1 MKHLK
6 KTLLC
11 LLMSVAFFATSYSQ
25 TSYTGAVGLGID
37 LWDSATFVGPSGKY
51 FFSDNHVGQ
60 ADLGF
65 EDGGTILTAL
75 YSYHSQFAGAP
86 GLRWYAGIGPSI
98 VLIDDSDNVFALR
111 PHAGLDF
118 KIDGVP
124 LVINFD
130 WRPALVISD
139 AGDGEAGAF
148 GFGIQYAFN

>member
-1 MKHLK
+1 MKKLSFVFIL
-6 KTLLC
+6 TLML
-11 LLMSVAFFATSYSQ
+11 AFSAKAQ
-25 TSYTGAVGLGID
+25 TSYKGAVGLGID
-37 LWDSATFVGPSGKY
+37 LYDNATFVGPSAKY
-51 FFSDNHVGQ
+51 FFSSNHVGQ

-65 EDGGTILTAL
+65 EDNATILTFL
-75 YSYHSQFAGAP
+75 YSYHKQFDGAP

-98 VLIDDSDNVFALR
+98 ILIDDFDNIFSLR

-124 LVINFD
+124 IVVNFD
-130 WRPALVISD
+130 WRPAIVISD

>member
-1 MKHLK
+1 MKKLSFVFVL
-6 KTLLC
+6 TLML
-11 LLMSVAFFATSYSQ
+11 AFSAKAQ

-37 LWDSATFVGPSGKY
+37 LYDNATFVGPSAKY
-51 FFSDNHVGQ
+51 FFSSNHVGQ

-65 EDGGTILTAL
+65 EDNATIVTFL
-75 YSYHSQFAGAP
+75 YSYHKQFEGAA

-98 VLIDDSDNVFALR
+98 ILIDDFDNIFSLR

-124 LVINFD
+124 IVVNFD
-130 WRPALVISD
+130 WRPAIVISD

>member
-1 MKHLK
+1 MK
-6 KTLLC
+6 KTVFC
-11 LLMSVAFFATSYSQ
+11 LFASLAFFSFSFAQ

-37 LWDSATFVGPSGKY
+37 LYDSATFVGPSGKY
-51 FFSDNHVGQ
+51 FFSGNHVGQ

-65 EDGGTILTAL
+65 EDNATMLTFL
-75 YSYHSQFAGAP
+75 YSYHKEFQGAS
-86 GLRWYAGIGPSI
+86 GLRWYAGVGPSI
-98 VLIDDSDNVFALR
+98 ILIDDFDNIFGLR

-124 LVINFD
+124 IVVNFD
-130 WRPALVISD
+130 WRPFIVISD

>member
-1 MKHLK
+1 MKKLSFVFVL
-6 KTLLC
+6 TLMLVF
-11 LLMSVAFFATSYSQ
+11 SAKAQ
-25 TSYTGAVGLGID
+25 TSYKGAVGLGID
-37 LWDSATFVGPSGKY
+37 LYDNATFVGPSAKY
-51 FFSDNHVGQ
+51 FFSSNHVGQ

-65 EDGGTILTAL
+65 EDNATILTFL
-75 YSYHSQFAGAP
+75 YSYHKQFDGAP

-98 VLIDDSDNVFALR
+98 ILIDDFDNIFSLR

-124 LVINFD
+124 IVVNFD
-130 WRPALVISD
+130 WRPAIVISD

>member
-1 MKHLK
+1 MKKLSFVFVL
-6 KTLLC
+6 TLML
-11 LLMSVAFFATSYSQ
+11 AFSAKAQ
-25 TSYTGAVGLGID
+25 TSYKGAVGLGID
-37 LWDSATFVGPSGKY
+37 LYDNATFVGPSAKY

-65 EDGGTILTAL
+65 EDNATILTFL
-75 YSYHSQFAGAP
+75 YSFHKQFVGAP

-98 VLIDDSDNVFALR
+98 ILIDDFDNIFALR

-124 LVINFD
+124 IVVNFD

>member
-1 MKHLK
+1 MKKLSFVFVL
-6 KTLLC
+6 TLML
-11 LLMSVAFFATSYSQ
+11 AFSAKAQ
-25 TSYTGAVGLGID
+25 TSYKGAVGLGID
-37 LWDSATFVGPSGKY
+37 LYDNATFVGPSAKY
-51 FFSDNHVGQ
+51 FFSSNHVGQ

-65 EDGGTILTAL
+65 EDNATILTFL
-75 YSYHSQFAGAP
+75 YSYHKQFDGAP

-98 VLIDDSDNVFALR
+98 ILIDDFDNIFSLR

-124 LVINFD
+124 IVVNFD
-130 WRPALVISD
+130 WRPAIVISD